1 MYRGEDGSFADVMY
15 AMLCNIPDSREK
27 AMAKLEFQQK
37 LIQLK
42 CNIPAGAPNTPTFNN
57 LIHQT
62 LTVFQAPHHTTHLF
76 SNNHTIIFI
85 CVSIILKETFF
96 R

>member
-37 LIQLK
+37 LTQLK
-42 CNIPAGAPNTPTFNN
+42 CNILVGAPNTPTFNN

-62 LTVFQAPHHTTHLF
+62 LTVFQAPHHTTPLQQQSHHYLHLCIHHF
-76 SNNHTIIFI
+76 KRDVF
-85 CVSIILKETFF
+85 
-96 R
+96 